1 MKEELEK
8 YLEELKADNKARA
21 SNINSGMLSDYSN
34 TVAVHTYNCT
44 QDVIKK
50 LELIINK
57 DDTKVL

>member
-1 MKEELEK
+1 MKEELKK
-8 YLEELKADNKARA
+8 YLEELKADNEWRA
-21 SNINSGMLSDYSN
+21 SGINSGALGAYSN